1 MHDTL
6 AIRPVRNEADYERAL
21 EDIEKLMD
29 ARPGTPEGDELDVL
43 STLVEAYEIGT
54 LSNRSARSDWAD
66 RIRDG
71 TTGGGPFRPRA
82 DDWLARPGV
91 GSPDAQA
98 GTIVVDDPQ
107 A

>member
-43 STLVEAYEIGT
+43 STLVEAYKSEHYPIEAPDPIG
-54 LSNRSARSDWAD
+54 LIEFAMEQRGAD
-66 RIRDG
+66 
-71 TTGGGPFRPRA
+71 PFRPRA

>member
-43 STLVEAYEIGT
+43 STLVEAY
-54 LSNRSARSDWAD
+54 
-66 RIRDG
+66 
-71 TTGGGPFRPRA
+71 
-82 DDWLARPGV
+82 
-91 GSPDAQA
+91 
-98 GTIVVDDPQ
+98 
-107 A
+107 